1 MKRIYLASAIIF
13 TASHASAAGADC
25 PSIKDKM
32 ARLACYDKT
41 VTATPAPAVASAESK
56 GASAAGEVFKSGLWS
71 VMQDKDAMTD
81 KKVCTAIF
89 KKGWTLQGTGQTL
102 FLSLRG
108 RGGVKAV
115 TLRVDDDPANPL
127 RLATKSEGSISSVDF
142 QDDFQRIYD
151 GKRLRVQVMTVLGNV
166 VSEDIDLTGFK
177 ASTDYIRQNCQ
188 A

>member
-1 MKRIYLASAIIF
+1 
-13 TASHASAAGADC
+13 
-25 PSIKDKM
+25 
-32 ARLACYDKT
+32 
-41 VTATPAPAVASAESK
+41 
-56 GASAAGEVFKSGLWS
+56 
-71 VMQDKDAMTD
+71 MQDTDAMTD
-81 KKVCTAIF
+81 KKICTAIF

-102 FLSLRG
+102 YLSLRG
-108 RGGVKAV
+108 RGGVKAI

-188 A
+188 AS